1 MIKKFL
7 LCICLCFLL
16 TVCVCAKTRY
26 DGEYTKEV
34 INKEELKHNTKT
46 KANTKEQKECIY
58 KLKKVKKFYVNGD
71 FDKAELYLN
80 EILSIEV
87 NNEKANELKNKI
99 LLLKEK
105 ESFYKK
111 ALIEDYYVELQKAIK
126 DNNFYEGP
134 LYIKKIK
141 SLDSKVPLDFFN
153 NKFTEEKEFVVS
165 TFEKRKDK
173 DMFLN
178 SIDAFLN
185 EKYQKSTKLIYKLYN
200 KYPRFGDFIGISRYY
215 IIKEHNIKRVKILY
229 NKAIKYFKAGKLGRA
244 KTYAEMAY
252 SLEQD
257 NVKLKLLL
265 EQINME
271 II

>member
-1 MIKKFL
+1 MMKKIL
-7 LCICLCFLL
+7 LSICLCFLL
-16 TVCVCAKTRY
+16 TVYVCAEARY
-26 DGEYTKEV
+26 DGEYIKEGI
-34 INKEELKHNTKT
+34 INKEELKHNTK
-46 KANTKEQKECIY
+46 EEKECMY
-58 KLKKVKKFYVNGD
+58 KLKKVKKFYINGD
-71 FDKAELYLN
+71 FDNAQLYLN
-80 EILSIEV
+80 EILSIEA

-111 ALIEDYYVELQKAIK
+111 VLVEDYYVELKRAIR
-126 DNNFYEGP
+126 DNNFYEWP

-141 SLDSKVPLDFFN
+141 SLDSKVSLDSFN
-153 NKFTEEKEFVVS
+153 NRFIEEKEFVLS

-173 DMFLN
+173 EIFLK

-185 EKYQKSTKLIYKLYN
+185 EKYQKSTRLIYKLYS
-200 KYPRFGDFIGISRYY
+200 KYPRFGDFVGISRYY
-215 IIKEHNIKRVKILY
+215 AIKENNIKRVKMLY
-229 NKAIKYFKAGKLGRA
+229 NKAIKYFSVGTLGQA

-257 NVKLKLLL
+257 NVKLKLLV
-265 EQINME
+265 EHINME

>member
-1 MIKKFL
+1 MMKKFL

-16 TVCVCAKTRY
+16 TVSVCVEARC
-26 DGEYTKEV
+26 DDEYIKGG
-34 INKEELKHNTKT
+34 INKEELKYK
-46 KANTKEQKECIY
+46 TKEQKECIY

-71 FDKAELYLN
+71 FDNAQLYLN
-80 EILSIEV
+80 EILSIEA

-111 ALIEDYYVELQKAIK
+111 ALVEDYYVELQKAIR
-126 DNNFYEGP
+126 DNNFYEGH
-134 LYIKKIK
+134 LCIEKIK
-141 SLDSKVPLDFFN
+141 NLDSKVPLNVFN
-153 NKFTEEKEFVVS
+153 NKLTEEKEFVLS
-165 TFEKRKDK
+165 ALEKRRDK
-173 DMFLN
+173 EIFLN

-185 EKYQKSTKLIYKLYN
+185 EKYQKSTRLIYKLYN
-200 KYPRFGDFIGISRYY
+200 KYPRFEGFVGISRYY
-215 IIKEHNIKRVKILY
+215 TIKENNIKRAKRLY
-229 NKAIKYFKAGKLGRA
+229 NKAIKYFKAGKLGQA
-244 KTYAEMAY
+244 KNYAEMAY

-257 NVKLKLLL
+257 NIKLKLLV